1 MNFFS
6 SSPVLYL
13 FILSLVNSYGESQA
27 FNVHFHQHSS
37 QSLRAENGYHAR
49 HTFIHSP
56 TSFAFALQ
64 QSAQDDEHS
73 DPAFSSRKSRRRNR
87 ASETTEETE
96 NIPCLPP
103 IGESSYTGDATMENG
118 GMIRLDGTSHDV
130 SHVGSERF
138 EIQYT
143 CKVCETRN
151 SHRISRMAYRNGIV
165 ITVCSGCLSK
175 HLIADNLGWTKYVG
189 GFDGDTNIEE
199 FMKTMGREDEVE
211 RVSQDVFHL
220 ENILNIESQGKGDI
234 HAGDSNTFE

>member
-1 MNFFS
+1 MNVCS

-13 FILSLVNSYGESQA
+13 FILSLVNTYGQSQA
-27 FNVHFHQHSS
+27 FNVHFQQHSS
-37 QSLRAENGYHAR
+37 QSLRAESGYRPR
-49 HTFIHSP
+49 HTTFIHSP
-56 TSFAFALQ
+56 FAFALQ
-64 QSAQDDEHS
+64 QSAQDDENS
-73 DPAFSSRKSRRRNR
+73 DPAFSSRKPRRRNR

-96 NIPCLPP
+96 DIPCLPP
-103 IGESSYTGDATMENG
+103 IGESSYTGDVTLENG

-130 SHVGSERF
+130 SHIGSERF

-199 FMKTMGREDEVE
+199 FMKTMGREDEVA
-211 RVSQDVFHL
+211 RVSQDAFDL
-220 ENILNIESQGKGDI
+220 ESILNIESQGKDDI
-234 HAGDSNTFE
+234 QAGDSNTFE

>member
-1 MNFFS
+1 MNVFS
-6 SSPVLYL
+6 SLPILCL
-13 FILSLVNSYGESQA
+13 FILSLVNSYGQSHA
-27 FNVHFHQHSS
+27 FNIHFQQHSS
-37 QSLRAENGYHAR
+37 QPLRAGNGYRAR
-49 HTFIHSP
+49 HTP
-56 TSFAFALQ
+56 ASFAFALQ
-64 QSAQDDEHS
+64 QSAQDDENS
-73 DPAFSSRKSRRRNR
+73 DPAFSSRKPRRRNR

-96 NIPCLPP
+96 DIPCLPP
-103 IGESSYTGDATMENG
+103 IGGSSYTGDVTVENG

-199 FMKTMGREDEVE
+199 FMKSMGREDEVA
-211 RVSQDVFHL
+211 RVSQDVFDL
-220 ENILNIESQGKGDI
+220 ESILNIESQGKDDI